1 MVGWGMET
9 PPDEEDRFL
18 QERQFGIG
26 TGIDVSDLLE
36 EVADSFKEAPK
47 PKPLD
52 EEPEEDAAIGEILD
66 PFAEDDGVGPGRVMQ
81 DGSVPIAP
89 ERDLIEDI
97 AVQGEIRLNWA
108 LMGAMITV
116 YSAISILI
124 GTVVENPLFA
134 LLGLLALAGFGFTLG
149 ERWVPR
155 PAMR

>member
-1 MVGWGMET
+1 MET

-66 PFAEDDGVGPGRVMQ
+66 PFAEDDGVGEGGQDDRGDHGGVRGREVTCRRVAEGRCHRRPDRDGEGPGRRL
-81 DGSVPIAP
+81 GG
-89 ERDLIEDI
+89 R
-97 AVQGEIRLNWA
+97 GE
-108 LMGAMITV
+108 
-116 YSAISILI
+116 
-124 GTVVENPLFA
+124 
-134 LLGLLALAGFGFTLG
+134 G
-149 ERWVPR
+149 EGGE
-155 PAMR
+155 